1 MKRRRGRPPK
11 NALASAAAAAASSAP
26 TIVTNTTTNRNEA
39 SKSSA
44 SAAGRAN
51 PKFQRGQKPV
61 AKASTAVA
69 PKKDATNFRELNAIA
84 SGNVSVSGKRTR
96 VAAAKPRYAESSS
109 EDEEV
114 VEPTA
119 PELLGEDYVNDADA
133 TEWVDPCVDMN
144 PTDMFLTLEKYSGV
158 YQQRRHYNLYLI
170 SNFIN
175 EFPEPVSRFGGAGS
189 PLYAM
194 FSGQWRACDT
204 VNQSFKYRR
213 MIYHSS
219 VERHCR
225 DDQIRF
231 DFVLTCALQATHVLT
246 AKLAG
251 KCTNGHNGEQYHWQ
265 EFGVHASKVLFDLYL
280 SMGADKDL
288 KV

>member
-1 MKRRRGRPPK
+1 MTDEEANRKECTTRSTP
-11 NALASAAAAAASSAP
+11 AADCA
-26 TIVTNTTTNRNEA
+26 R
-39 SKSSA
+39 SKF
-44 SAAGRAN
+44 R
-51 PKFQRGQKPV
+51 RGQKP
-61 AKASTAVA
+61 ASKSLTEAA
-69 PKKDATNFRELNAIA
+69 PNKDAANFREMNAIA
-84 SGNVSVSGKRTR
+84 SGNTLFLGKRAR
-96 VAAAKPRYAESSS
+96 LASIKPRYTEPSS
-109 EDEEV
+109 EEEEV
-114 VEPTA
+114 EEPAA
-119 PELLGEDYVNDADA
+119 PELLGEDYVNATDA
-133 TEWVDPCVDMN
+133 TDWVDPCVDMN

-158 YQQRRHYNLYLI
+158 YQQRRRYNLYLI
-170 SNFIN
+170 SNFVN

-213 MIYHSS
+213 MMYHGH

-231 DFVLTCALQATHVLT
+231 DFVLTCALQASHVLT

-265 EFGVHASKVLFDLYL
+265 EFGVHASKMLFDLYL
-280 SMGADKDL
+280 SMGVDKDL
-288 KV
+288 KVLATIFSP